1 MKRTLA
7 VTITFLQIALLSLA
21 QTKPITIK
29 CKVSD
34 AKVNVSE
41 VFSSVDFIKLETAK
55 EGLLSWPA
63 EIQIVDDYLI
73 IFDGTRKIY
82 VYTKDGKFVRQI
94 GRFGRGPGEYVQL
107 ADVIVDK
114 QNHLIE
120 IYEDFTRRILVY
132 DFNGK
137 FLRTNTGFVASSIGK
152 DNKGNY
158 LYFSEYYGLHGKDV
172 KEPLD
177 TEVLLADAKGNT
189 LSTFKNDFIPWGK
202 FQAAANAS
210 CIKEFG
216 GELFFNPQ
224 RSCTIYK
231 LADLSLKPCYQVDFG
246 DKSVPKKYL
255 SEGPELTQETYK
267 TLQSQ
272 YITEITGFEQTD
284 KNIHFKFHIGKV
296 IYHGFY
302 NKEKAKSIVVSKSSF
317 VNDLAFVNFYS
328 AIGTVENKLIG
339 YVPAID
345 FKKQMDDYLS
355 KLSVEKVAEFKSSNP
370 KLYDIYQ
377 NTTIDDNPIITIYSF
392 K

>member
-1 MKRTLA
+1 MKRTFG
-7 VTITFLQIALLSLA
+7 VTMFFLQIALLSFA

-34 AKVNVSE
+34 AKVNVSD
-41 VFSSVDFIKLETAK
+41 VFSSVDFIKLETPK
-55 EGLLSWPA
+55 DSLLTYPA
-63 EIQIVDDYLI
+63 DIQLVDDYLI

-82 VYTKDGKFVRQI
+82 IYTKDGKFVRQI

-107 ADVIVDK
+107 ADMMVDK

-137 FLRTNTGFVASSIGK
+137 FIKTNNGFVASSIGK

-210 CIKEFG
+210 CIKEFA
-216 GELFFNPQ
+216 GELYLNSQ

-231 LADLSLKPCYQVDFG
+231 LDNLRLKPFYQVDFG
-246 DKSVPKKYL
+246 EKSVPEKYL
-255 SEGPELTQETYK
+255 SVGQELDKETYK
-267 TLQSQ
+267 TLQSK
-272 YITEITGFEQTD
+272 YITEVWEFEQTD
-284 KNIHFKFHIGKV
+284 KNVYFKFHVGKI
-296 IYHGFY
+296 IYHVFY
-302 NKEKAKSIVVSKSSF
+302 NKKQAKSIVVPTTSF

-328 AIGTVENKLIG
+328 VNGTVGNKVIG
-339 YVPAID
+339 YVSAID
-345 FKKQMDDYLS
+345 FKKQMDDYLG
-355 KLSVEKVAEFKSSNP
+355 KLSAEKVSEFKSSNP

-392 K
+392 R

>member
-1 MKRTLA
+1 MKRTFA
-7 VTITFLQIALLSLA
+7 ITMFFFQMALLSFA

-34 AKVNVSE
+34 AKVNVSD
-41 VFSSVDFIKLETAK
+41 VFSSVDFIKLETPK
-55 EGLLSWPA
+55 ESLLTYPA
-63 EIQIVDDYLI
+63 DIQLVDDYLI

-94 GRFGRGPGEYVQL
+94 GRFGRGPGEYIQL
-107 ADVIVDK
+107 ADMIVDK

-137 FLRTNTGFVASSIGK
+137 FIKTNNGFVASSIGK

-216 GELFFNPQ
+216 GELYFNPQ
-224 RSCTIYK
+224 RSCTIY
-231 LADLSLKPCYQVDFG
+231 
-246 DKSVPKKYL
+246 
-255 SEGPELTQETYK
+255 
-267 TLQSQ
+267 
-272 YITEITGFEQTD
+272 
-284 KNIHFKFHIGKV
+284 
-296 IYHGFY
+296 
-302 NKEKAKSIVVSKSSF
+302 
-317 VNDLAFVNFYS
+317 
-328 AIGTVENKLIG
+328 
-339 YVPAID
+339 
-345 FKKQMDDYLS
+345 
-355 KLSVEKVAEFKSSNP
+355 
-370 KLYDIYQ
+370 
-377 NTTIDDNPIITIYSF
+377 
-392 K
+392 